1 MLISRPEF
9 AIRPLQP
16 ADAAAMG
23 AVEVAVWRGCY
34 RDILPAG
41 FLDALSAE
49 RKAEQWRGLLASDGI
64 AGFGL
69 ASTDGRLAGFLVAG
83 APQDLPPGAAKA
95 YRGEIVALNILP
107 EWQGRGYGRRLL
119 AHAADWLAG
128 HDLYPPYAWIF
139 SDHDRT
145 RDFVEGLGGRPIA
158 GRVASIAGQR
168 VARTA
173 YGLRDLAKQARST
186 RRSGR
191 G

>member
-16 ADAAAMG
+16 GDAAAM
-23 AVEVAVWRGCY
+23 AVVEVAVWQHGY

-41 FLDALSAE
+41 FLAALSAE
-49 RKAEQWRGLLASDGI
+49 RKAGQWRDLLGSEAV

-69 ASTDGRLAGFLVAG
+69 ASRDGRLAGFLVAG
-83 APQDLPPGAAKA
+83 APQDLPPGAAKD
-95 YRGEIVALNILP
+95 YRGEILTLNILP

-119 AHAADWLAG
+119 AHGADWLAG

-145 RDFVEGLGGRPIA
+145 RDFVEALAGRPIA
-158 GRVASIAGQR
+158 GRIASIAGQR

-173 YGLRDLAKQARST
+173 YGLPDLAQQARRT
-186 RRSGR
+186 RRSSR